1 MTLPIIKTHPFYF
14 LCYCGTVGDYGR
26 RWFESIRIKS
36 DVTPIVPSSSA
47 RDECVPGRKTF
58 SDATV
63 SGHYFFFI
71 FLSIF
76 CFCLDISFVQ
86 AVALC
91 GCTFYLLLLWRYIN
105 KYLIQKRWEERERP
119 LSFASGIVWRRAKL
133 IDLIWCHLGVRSGRQ
148 RMKNGGQSIDFQL
161 GQLLFLYRFP
171 SKKDIRQMVKHFGI
185 MHVSFIWF
193 RWGANNWF
201 RRSSNHFFFI
211 CFIFIFFLYVFS
223 FYHSASG
230 FWMECRILLA
240 KPLLLFL
247 LSFASDVECTFFHLH

>member
-1 MTLPIIKTHPFYF
+1 MNIYDASDNQDSPLLLFVLLWHSWGLWPSLVRIYKNKERRH
-14 LCYCGTVGDYGR
+14 CYSSC
-26 RWFESIRIKS
+26 
-36 DVTPIVPSSSA
+36 SSA

-201 RRSSNHFFFI
+201 RRSSNHY
-211 CFIFIFFLYVFS
+211 FL
-223 FYHSASG
+223 
-230 FWMECRILLA
+230 
-240 KPLLLFL
+240 
-247 LSFASDVECTFFHLH
+247 FASSSFCFYMYSVSIIQLLISEWNVEYY